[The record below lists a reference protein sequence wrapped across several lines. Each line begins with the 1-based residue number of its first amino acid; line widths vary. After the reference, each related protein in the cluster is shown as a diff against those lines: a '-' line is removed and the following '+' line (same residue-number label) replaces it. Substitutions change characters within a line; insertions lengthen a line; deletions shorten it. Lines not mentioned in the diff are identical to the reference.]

1 MLISNN
7 LRILVTVAI
16 STLLAAGCTML
27 DRPSN
32 KVGVLLLVHGGTEHS
47 EMAQWDSTLQIF
59 FYDPNSF
66 VYQRII
72 WNKSAWPMILK
83 AGNAPKEAGKY
94 AFEHERIGDQ
104 DFTPP
109 VFEQQTRDLRNEL
122 EAVADELNT
131 EFVVDYINWIGDIPH
146 LPSPRLIYN
155 PPKAGGA
162 LVNYCGEGLGEGLG
176 ERLGKDSALP
186 AWQNCD
192 PERYN
197 QEGSIDRMLN
207 AGVDEIVI
215 IDLTTS
221 GVRFFK
227 SYDVIRTSRQLVDE
241 HNARNGTSVSVRW
254 LNDPADLMR
263 RSYPDAP
270 ANWTNGLGAPDND
283 PSVSLADAPS
293 PVSSDKDFALLH
305 ALGVKAQLNP
315 AVSGEKTGVML
326 VNHATRRF
334 NQLFDP
340 KIDDTLVLNDNI
352 RDKLLKEIPGLKS
365 ENIVGSWMGIKE
377 INTDI
382 EPKPPSFSQYE
393 RTRSMR
399 GENLGHAYLYESDEK
414 LPEGQW
420 GYLYWDALE
429 YLKKQGME
437 HIVIAFPQ
445 ITVDSVLNIVE
456 LPNQIAKEIGYKTWL
471 HINDL
476 DFATYPDVGHPFADY
491 WGIWV
496 DRECKAS
503 PAAKTTYD
511 CCFEMGGCDDGR
523 PYPPPR
529 QTPFNKARDDMD
541 PSLAYDV
548 SDYGHLGY
556 NPELGKPDPNRP
568 VQDQYSGTWAT
579 WNPPNDDPRVGKF
592 LAKHVIDDL
601 RSRQ

>member
-1 MLISNN
+1 MHPSNC
-7 LRILVTVAI
+7 LRVLLA
-16 STLLAAGCTML
+16 SALFGLLAAGCTTV
-27 DRPSN
+27 DQPPK

-47 EMAQWDSTLQIF
+47 ETSQWDSTLQIF

-72 WNKSAWPMILK
+72 WNKAAWPMILS
-83 AGNAPKEAGKY
+83 AGNAPKEQGKY
-94 AFEHERIGDQ
+94 AFEHDRIGDQ
-104 DFTPP
+104 DFTAPI
-109 VFEQQTRDLRNEL
+109 FEQQTRDLRAEL
-122 EAVADELNT
+122 EAVGDELNT

-155 PPKAGGA
+155 PPTARGA
-162 LVNYCGEGLGEGLG
+162 TVNYCGEGLGDDPDEPMW
-176 ERLGKDSALP
+176 K
-186 AWQNCD
+186 NCD

-197 QEGSIDRMLN
+197 QDGSIDRMLK

-227 SYDVIRTSRQLVDE
+227 SYDVIRTSRELVAE
-241 HNARNGTSVSVRW
+241 HNERTGSAVTVRW

-263 RSYPDAP
+263 RSYPDVP
-270 ANWTNGLGAPDND
+270 ANWTNGLGAPEHD
-283 PSVSLADAPS
+283 PRVSLMDAPN
-293 PVSSDKDFALLH
+293 PVSSDKDFAVLH

-315 AVSGEKTGVML
+315 AVAPEKTGVML

-352 RDKLLKEIPGLKS
+352 RDALLKEIPGLKNA
-365 ENIVGSWMGIKE
+365 NIVGSWMGIKE
-377 INTDI
+377 LNTDI
-382 EPKPPSFSQYE
+382 QPKPPSFSQYE
-393 RTRSMR
+393 RTRRMR
-399 GENLGHAYLYESDEK
+399 GENLGHAYLYETDEQF
-414 LPEGQW
+414 PEGQW

-429 YLKKQGME
+429 QLKNQGME

-445 ITVDSVLNIVE
+445 ITVDSVLNVVE
-456 LPNQIAKEIGYKTWL
+456 LPNQIGKELGYKTWL
-471 HINDL
+471 HIDSP
-476 DFATYPDVGHPFADY
+476 DFKTYPGAGHPFADY

-503 PAAKTTYD
+503 PEEKSTYA
-511 CCFEMGGCDDGR
+511 CCFEMGGCSDGR

-529 QTPFNKARDDMD
+529 QTPFSKARDDMD

-548 SDYGHLGY
+548 SEYGHLGY
-556 NPELGKPDPNRP
+556 DPKLGKPDANRP
-568 VQDQYSGTWAT
+568 VQRQYIGTWAT

-592 LAKHVIDDL
+592 LAKHVINDL
-601 RSRQ
+601 LSRP